1 MVQDDRL
8 VGRGR
13 LPVILGRVQGAK
25 PAGVMMLL
33 GDYVLCVSMT
43 LNSSMAVLYAYQ
55 GFYAK
60 AFYWLSAF
68 GINLS
73 LWWMK

>member
-1 MVQDDRL
+1 
-8 VGRGR
+8 
-13 LPVILGRVQGAK
+13 
-25 PAGVMMLL
+25 MLL

>member
-1 MVQDDRL
+1 MGDAI
-8 VGRGR
+8 GRG
-13 LPVILGRVQGAK
+13 V
-25 PAGVMMLL
+25 MLL

-55 GFYAK
+55 GAYAK
-60 AFYWLSAF
+60 GLYWLSAF